1 MVFVGAVYYG
11 WHTPAQVPGSLGLK
25 FLAVVCMLGIFASL
39 FGCSKKP
46 EYPFDVEKAYF
57 YSRSGVIAGGDFR
70 LELSPEGVVKYYS
83 YTKPVSE
90 NESGMRD
97 RGADVYFVGLKE
109 GRVEVKAIYEY
120 PTCPPEENT
129 FILNVAENLTVT
141 KMD

>member
-1 MVFVGAVYYG
+1 MGTVHNGRYPY
-11 WHTPAQVPGSLGLK
+11 TQISRPLGIK
-25 FLAVVCMLGIFASL
+25 ILAVICVMSLFASL

-46 EYPFDVEKAYF
+46 EYPFDKEKAYC
-57 YSRSGVIAGGDFR
+57 YSRQGVIAGGSFH
-70 LELSPEGVVKYYS
+70 LKFNPEGIVEYYS
-83 YTKPVSE
+83 YVKPVPE
-90 NESGMRD
+90 NECGMRD
-97 RGADVYFVGLKE
+97 RGADIYFVGLKE

>member
-1 MVFVGAVYYG
+1 MGAVHNG
-11 WHTPAQVPGSLGLK
+11 RHTNPEIPGSLGLK

-46 EYPFDVEKAYF
+46 EYPFDVEKAYC
-57 YSRSGVIAGGDFR
+57 YSRSGVIAGGVFR
-70 LELSPEGVVKYYS
+70 LELSPEGVVKYYT

-90 NESGMRD
+90 NEDGMHD
-97 RGADVYFVGLKE
+97 RGAEIYFVGLKE
-109 GRVEVKAIYEY
+109 GRVEVTAVYEY

-129 FILNVAENLTVT
+129 FTLNVAENLTVT